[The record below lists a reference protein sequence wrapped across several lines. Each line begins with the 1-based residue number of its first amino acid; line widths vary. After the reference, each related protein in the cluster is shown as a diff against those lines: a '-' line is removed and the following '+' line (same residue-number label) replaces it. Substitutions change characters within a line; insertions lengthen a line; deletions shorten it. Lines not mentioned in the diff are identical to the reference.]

1 MVKKHLLAQTL
12 ALLTVLAGTLAA
24 PTSNVLAKEVSLKQ
38 TYVNHKKALKGG
50 TLKVAYPSDT
60 SFKGIFISELATDGP
75 TDTLAQPGWPGIFKQ
90 DKNGKIVPGGLVDV
104 SFDRKNKTALLTVSD
119 KARWSDGQ
127 PLTSRDLAFVYE
139 LVANKNS
146 TSIYYDEDTET
157 IAGMKEYHEGKT
169 DQISGLQ
176 LKDDKHLLIH
186 YTEMTPA
193 MEYVGTGYLWNDAQP
208 YHYLK
213 DVPFD
218 KLAQSDQAR
227 KHPLSYGPYRIKKI
241 VQGESIEW
249 APNKYYGGKKAKLDK
264 LVEEIVPNAQEI
276 QAMRAHKYDVILHES
291 NSAYYK
297 TKDLDSYVSLGSL
310 DYGFRYM
317 GFRVGTVDANGAS
330 VLDKK
335 LVTNDRNL
343 RLALAYAMNTKEV
356 VKRYGHGLE
365 MWANSMVSPAY
376 GDYHDKNI
384 KPFYQDLK
392 KANKLLDDA
401 GFKRG
406 KDGYRTKPNGKPL
419 TLRVLT
425 YEVGKVDTAIISN
438 YMQLWKKIGV
448 RAKFVSGRPM
458 EFNAYSELL
467 EGNSDKF
474 DIWFGSWTLSSEPSV
489 AATAAYSPLSSF
501 NNGHF
506 ATKENTELLHSL
518 NSQRAFNSKYRIA
531 QMHKWQAYMRK
542 EAYVVPLAYTYSL
555 TAVGK
560 NVKGMTVDPSKN
572 LSMWDDVCLTK

>member
-24 PTSNVLAKEVSLKQ
+24 PTSNILAKEVSLKQ

-157 IAGMKEYHEGKT
+157 IEGMKEYHEGKT

-249 APNKYYGGKKAKLDK
+249 APNKY
-264 LVEEIVPNAQEI
+264 
-276 QAMRAHKYDVILHES
+276 
-291 NSAYYK
+291 
-297 TKDLDSYVSLGSL
+297 
-310 DYGFRYM
+310 
-317 GFRVGTVDANGAS
+317 
-330 VLDKK
+330 
-335 LVTNDRNL
+335 
-343 RLALAYAMNTKEV
+343 
-356 VKRYGHGLE
+356 
-365 MWANSMVSPAY
+365 
-376 GDYHDKNI
+376 
-384 KPFYQDLK
+384 
-392 KANKLLDDA
+392 
-401 GFKRG
+401 
-406 KDGYRTKPNGKPL
+406 
-419 TLRVLT
+419 
-425 YEVGKVDTAIISN
+425 
-438 YMQLWKKIGV
+438 
-448 RAKFVSGRPM
+448 
-458 EFNAYSELL
+458 
-467 EGNSDKF
+467 
-474 DIWFGSWTLSSEPSV
+474 
-489 AATAAYSPLSSF
+489 
-501 NNGHF
+501 
-506 ATKENTELLHSL
+506 
-518 NSQRAFNSKYRIA
+518 
-531 QMHKWQAYMRK
+531 
-542 EAYVVPLAYTYSL
+542 
-555 TAVGK
+555 
-560 NVKGMTVDPSKN
+560 
-572 LSMWDDVCLTK
+572 

>member
-1 MVKKHLLAQTL
+1 MGKRHIFVRTL
-12 ALLTVLAGTLAA
+12 ALLTVLVGTTAVL
-24 PTSNVLAKEVSLKQ
+24 TSRALAKEVSLKQ

-50 TLKVAYPSDT
+50 TLKVGYPSDN
-60 SFKGIFISELATDGP
+60 SFKGIFISELATDSQ
-75 TDTLAQPGWPGIFKQ
+75 TDSLAQPGWPGLFKQ
-90 DKNGKIVPGGLVDV
+90 DKNGKIAPGGLADV
-104 SFDRKNKTALLTVSD
+104 TFDRQNKTALITISP

-139 LVANKNS
+139 IIANKDS
-146 TSIYYDEDTET
+146 TSAYYDEDIET
-157 IAGMKEYHEGKT
+157 IEGLKEYHEGKT

-186 YTEMTPA
+186 YATMTPA

-218 KLAQSDQAR
+218 KMAQSDQAR
-227 KHPLSYGPYRIKKI
+227 KHPLSYGPYKVKRI

-249 APNKYYGGKKAKLDK
+249 VPNQYYGGKKAKLDK
-264 LVEEIVPNAQEI
+264 LVEEIVPDNQVVE
-276 QAMRAHKYDVILHES
+276 AMRARKYDVILNES
-291 NSAYYK
+291 DK
-297 TKDLDSYVSLGSL
+297 TYTRTKGLSSYMTLGSL
-310 DYGFRYM
+310 EYGFQYM
-317 GFRVGTVDANGAS
+317 GFRVGKVDASGTN

-335 LVTNDRNL
+335 LVTNERAL
-343 RLALAYAMNTKEV
+343 RLALAYAMNTQEV
-356 VKRYGHGLE
+356 VEKYGHGLE
-365 MWANSMVSPAY
+365 RWANSMVSPAY
-376 GDYHDKNI
+376 GDYHDKNV

-392 KANKLLDDA
+392 RANKLLDAA

-406 KDGYRTKPNGKPL
+406 KDGYRTQPNGRPL

-425 YEVGKVDTAIISN
+425 QEAGKANAAIIAN

-448 RAKFVSGRPM
+448 RTRLVNGRPV
-458 EFNAYSELL
+458 EFNNFQELL
-467 EGNSDKF
+467 HGNSDKF
-474 DIWFGSWTLSSEPSV
+474 DIWFGSWRLSSEPSV

-501 NNGHF
+501 NHGHF

-518 NSQRAFNSKYRIA
+518 NSPKAFNSKYRIA
-531 QMHKWQAYMRK
+531 QMHKWQVYMRK
-542 EAYVVPLAYTYSL
+542 EAYVVPLAYTYNL

-572 LSMWDDVCLTK
+572 LSQWDDVCLTK